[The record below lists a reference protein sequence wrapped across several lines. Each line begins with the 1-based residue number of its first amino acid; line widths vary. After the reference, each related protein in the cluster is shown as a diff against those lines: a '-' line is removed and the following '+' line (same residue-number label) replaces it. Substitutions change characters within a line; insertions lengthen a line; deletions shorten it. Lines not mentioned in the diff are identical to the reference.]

1 MQRNGHPCE
10 GDLESVTIVTSG
22 GKYADTLSTAL
33 FVMGKET
40 AVEWWKQNPD
50 FDFILLT
57 KNHELIYSAGLE
69 NFIEPLYQ
77 FETVEIVRR

>member
-1 MQRNGHPCE
+1 
-10 GDLESVTIVTSG
+10 
-22 GKYADTLSTAL
+22 
-33 FVMGKET
+33 MGKET

-77 FETVEIVRR
+77 FKTVEIVHR